1 MCAHC
6 YSPPL
11 HDARNSAR
19 TAHMAVDGKPL
30 PHLGLHLSQFLCNS
44 NPKPVAGPLSL
55 RSVQGRWLQG
65 SSCQSV
71 SMGGALSPSSL
82 LKTSSLPVLPSNV
95 VLHPAAPS
103 TDSSLV
109 STRCD
114 CTIHPASSSLNPIAV
129 ISSPSRLQRRLYY
142 WDAACHGS
150 SPRRPTLVRTQS
162 CATPSVA
169 VELACE
175 QSCTSSPSC
184 RRTLSCPQWAAP
196 SAPRGAA
203 AEPAAVTTRACES
216 QAAPV
221 APSAARMRVA
231 REEVNSKAPSASSTR
246 HGPPCVDVRRADES
260 VFHWAARTRIQ
271 RAQAALVD

>member
-1 MCAHC
+1 
-6 YSPPL
+6 
-11 HDARNSAR
+11 
-19 TAHMAVDGKPL
+19 MA
-30 PHLGLHLSQFLCNS
+30 Q
-44 NPKPVAGPLSL
+44 
-55 RSVQGRWLQG
+55 LQG

-162 CATPSVA
+162 CANAVRRRRARLRAVVHVIAVVPPDALLPAVVGADALFPSRHQHGGA
-169 VELACE
+169 SELQVNSYWVQLERHA
-175 QSCTSSPSC
+175 
-184 RRTLSCPQWAAP
+184 LSAGL
-196 SAPRGAA
+196 SAH
-203 AEPAAVTTRACES
+203 AVTRQS
-216 QAAPV
+216 Q
-221 APSAARMRVA
+221 S
-231 REEVNSKAPSASSTR
+231 
-246 HGPPCVDVRRADES
+246 
-260 VFHWAARTRIQ
+260 
-271 RAQAALVD
+271 